1 MINLNKEQLN
11 IIERTR
17 TSILPWRGQ
26 FSPELVEYLIDTVCM
41 DSKFLY
47 DPFCGSGTVL
57 LESILKGRSA
67 LGSEVNPAAWYL
79 SSLVS
84 LSIISRD
91 EKDILLNKLSEI
103 ISFEDSHVKLLEK
116 IKDVR
121 SSFYEVIF
129 FSCCIILGMKNS
141 NNFSRDSI
149 RKGALIVSKVLSSLP
164 DAISNSNSNSNCV
177 LEDARKTS
185 LKNDS
190 VDGVITSPPYINVF
204 NYHQNYRPAIELLGW
219 KPLDAAKSEIGANRK
234 HRQNRF
240 LTVVQYC
247 LDMSQVLDEICRV
260 TVTNSPVV
268 LVVGRESNVLGI
280 PFKNSELIKDIISK
294 RDDLEIIQMN
304 ERKFLNMYG
313 KHIYEDVIISK
324 KINNGF
330 DDNNID
336 NARAI
341 GVEAIKNAMNN
352 ATDEHFELLKNV
364 IEKSELI
371 LPSSFLN
378 ISAPDYIKGF

>member
-91 EKDILLNKLSEI
+91 EKNILLNKLSEI
-103 ISFEDSHVKLLEK
+103 ISFEDSHIILLDK

-164 DAISNSNSNSNCV
+164 DAISNSNCV

>member
-1 MINLNKEQLN
+1 
-11 IIERTR
+11 
-17 TSILPWRGQ
+17 
-26 FSPELVEYLIDTVCM
+26 
-41 DSKFLY
+41 
-47 DPFCGSGTVL
+47 
-57 LESILKGRSA
+57 
-67 LGSEVNPAAWYL
+67 
-79 SSLVS
+79 
-84 LSIISRD
+84 
-91 EKDILLNKLSEI
+91 
-103 ISFEDSHVKLLEK
+103 
-116 IKDVR
+116 
-121 SSFYEVIF
+121 
-129 FSCCIILGMKNS
+129 
-141 NNFSRDSI
+141 
-149 RKGALIVSKVLSSLP
+149 
-164 DAISNSNSNSNCV
+164 
-177 LEDARKTS
+177 
-185 LKNDS
+185 
-190 VDGVITSPPYINVF
+190 
-204 NYHQNYRPAIELLGW
+204 
-219 KPLDAAKSEIGANRK
+219 
-234 HRQNRF
+234 
-240 LTVVQYC
+240 
-247 LDMSQVLDEICRV
+247 MSQVLDEICRV